1 MTTVKPKFKNIL
13 ELYFENG
20 AAKVRLKEPI
30 TKGSLLDEHI
40 EKLKH
45 MSANELAKYDP
56 YDDF

>member
-1 MTTVKPKFKNIL
+1 MTIVKPKFNNIL

-20 AAKVRLKEPI
+20 AAKIRLKEPI

-45 MSANELAKYDP
+45 MSNEFAKYDP

>member
-1 MTTVKPKFKNIL
+1 MTTVKPKFDNIF
-13 ELYFENG
+13 ELHFENG
-20 AAKVRLKEPI
+20 TAKVRLKKPI

-45 MSANELAKYDP
+45 MSPNELAKYEP

>member
-1 MTTVKPKFKNIL
+1 MTTVKPKLNNIL
-13 ELYFENG
+13 ELYFENV

-30 TKGSLLDEHI
+30 TKGSLLDERI

-45 MSANELAKYDP
+45 MSPNELAKYEP

>member
-1 MTTVKPKFKNIL
+1 MTTVKPKFNNIL

-20 AAKVRLKEPI
+20 VAKVRLKEPI
-30 TKGSLLDEHI
+30 TKGLLLDEHI

-45 MSANELAKYDP
+45 MAPNQPDQYDP